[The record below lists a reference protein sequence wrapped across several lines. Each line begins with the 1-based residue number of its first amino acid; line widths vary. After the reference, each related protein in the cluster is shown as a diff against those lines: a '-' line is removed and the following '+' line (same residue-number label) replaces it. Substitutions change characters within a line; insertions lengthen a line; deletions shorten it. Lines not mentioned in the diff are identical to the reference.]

1 MTDAALNEHAF
12 DETFVAG
19 VADDPFR
26 LKIQKGLTAAF
37 KQITSNADSPRLNDA
52 DPFLM
57 TVRTVGRGRL
67 VYGSERA
74 LPLISILEEP
84 FAYDED
90 LPPGAGRSGIQP
102 YELIIQG
109 FDAVKWTGLESEA
122 DDDDDVNER
131 HPTDDAHKML
141 ADVKRRLSALK
152 LDESERFEFLSD
164 PDNPSSEVVEKVG
177 VFRFGTKYNSVVD
190 VNWDGGVVRPPE
202 EVGSTANF
210 WLRVRFN
217 VSEDHGRPTG

>member
-1 MTDAALNEHAF
+1 MTDAALNSTAF
-12 DETFVAG
+12 DAAFLAR

-37 KQITSNADSPRLNDA
+37 RQITTDA
-52 DPFLM
+52 DDLPASVDSFLM
-57 TVRTVGRGRL
+57 TVATVGRGRL

-90 LPPGAGRSGIQP
+90 LPPGEGRSGIQP
-102 YELIIQG
+102 YELIVQG
-109 FDAVKWTGLESEA
+109 FDTVKWTGLESESEI
-122 DDDDDVNER
+122 DER
-131 HPTDDAHKML
+131 HPTDDVHKML

-152 LDESERFEFLSD
+152 LDESERFGD
-164 PDNPSSEVVEKVG
+164 KIG

-190 VNWDGGVVRPPE
+190 VSWDGGVVRPPE
-202 EVGSTANF
+202 EVGATANF

-217 VSEDHGRPTG
+217 VSEDHGRPTE